1 MGSQFCQRKV
11 LALHN
16 LSALCCE
23 LLLSTFI
30 VDFNQQRSWVL
41 CRASE
46 GLGLHV
52 FVKVVTCI
60 CQISYTYLWFLT
72 NGRVE
77 CSVWHLRGLGGLRVL
92 GQSEEANPTCTL
104 VALPPAAIFCQHHLN
119 HLDTPESQGVWTS
132 VCNISISRC
141 NDCVVCYFVS
151 ELITI
156 QPNSKWRI
164 CTILEKWS
172 TKCTVGEIFLNR
184 HLILFIS
191 TLGSPLLLFLITTPS
206 LSIFFGY
213 FFCQSLWINK

>member
-1 MGSQFCQRKV
+1 MCSQFGNCQTKV
-11 LALHN
+11 FALHN

-23 LLLSTFI
+23 LLLSTFT

-41 CRASE
+41 GRASE

-92 GQSEEANPTCTL
+92 GQSEEANPTCTF

-119 HLDTPESQGVWTS
+119 HLDSPESQGVWTS
-132 VCNISISRC
+132 VAIFRC

-156 QPNSKWRI
+156 QTNSKWRKA
-164 CTILEKWS
+164 C
-172 TKCTVGEIFLNR
+172 IFLHPKNKHR
-184 HLILFIS
+184 YMNGEPRSSVKHFFVVHEGFSNEWWLEHLTKTATS
-191 TLGSPLLLFLITTPS
+191 S
-206 LSIFFGY
+206 
-213 FFCQSLWINK
+213 K